1 MTLKAKLGLV
11 LGSVLL
17 IVGCLYASAALQLRH
32 ETLVRVQAEQQLL
45 MSLSLMVEPFLV
57 QNKVEQVKGHL
68 LATSFSSTL
77 PIKAILVYQA
87 DGNLFA
93 ATQFPRELFNF
104 SPTRDLTGQKQLQ
117 DGSTLLWSAVM
128 VTPASMSYFD
138 TNTVAA
144 EGSTLGYVAIQISP
158 LSLSRLW
165 WWQSG
170 LWGCAF
176 LIILVLALAWQ
187 RQVFKAQHQRWQAFL
202 RQLRSLA
209 ATSTDSKKLS
219 DFDSGELTALF
230 RSLYTQQQQF
240 QQQLLQQNQLEQQ
253 QGLNHEAQ
261 SELLEQDFQL
271 QLAALS
277 EQLHTSQTLLQQWR
291 QLCVLAQ
298 HGQLDEQMRLLHWLV
313 KQDQLENT
321 ELQLQSL
328 WFPEW
333 LAVQVQAW
341 QQEFEPVQLSFL
353 LVEDAALSSVEVQF
367 CAEHS
372 AVLLQQIISLIVQD
386 VKQHELSL
394 HIHLQAFSDN
404 KLLLQFDHAGQS
416 SAIEQVLAT
425 TAAANGA
432 VLPQLCARLMAKL
445 GARLSVSSLED
456 LGCSVRLELPLAA
469 VTAKDVPMYQTAV
482 YLDTN
487 ALRATLLKQSLYS
500 VAEQVIYLQHPQQL
514 QTELQHRLVDLV
526 LIQLPAITA
535 ETQPWT
541 ELPLL
546 SSRSRLMAWCDSADV
561 AYWLKM
567 LSCPV
572 LANPLLSAQIRQ
584 HLNAQQQSPANSR
597 LLVVDDNK
605 TNLAFVKAMLSQ
617 QQFDV
622 DTAMT
627 GEEAIRLAKS
637 SRYQLILMDIQL
649 PDMSG
654 SLATQ
659 MIRQLPQHQDTVI
672 MAFTAHALPDEI
684 AQFHQAG
691 MNDVVIKPLDAKK
704 VADLVRYCQQLNVQ
718 NPIQDE
724 TAVLTLADK
733 PG

>member
-1 MTLKAKLGLV
+1 MTLKAKLSLV
-11 LGSVLL
+11 LGSMILMAA
-17 IVGCLYASAALQLRH
+17 CLYASAKLQLQH

-104 SPTRDLTGQKQLQ
+104 SPSRDVSGQKPLE
-117 DGSTLLWSAVM
+117 DGSTLIWSSVM

-138 TNTVAA
+138 TNKVAA

-158 LSLSRLW
+158 LRLSTLW
-165 WWQSG
+165 WWQSA
-170 LWGCAF
+170 LWGCVF
-176 LIILVLALAWQ
+176 LTILALALLWQ
-187 RQVFKAQHQRWQAFL
+187 RQVFNAQHQRWQAFL
-202 RQLRSLA
+202 HQLRGLCPS
-209 ATSTDSKKLS
+209 STDGKKLAE
-219 DFDSGELTALF
+219 FDSDELNLLF
-230 RSLYTQQQQF
+230 RLLHTQQQDF
-240 QQQLLQQNQLEQQ
+240 QQQLKQQSQLEQE

-261 SELLEQDFQL
+261 SEQLELNYQ
-271 QLAALS
+271 
-277 EQLHTSQTLLQQWR
+277 EQLSALEAQLHASQTELQPWK
-291 QLCVLAQ
+291 QLCLLAQ
-298 HGQLDEQMRLLHWLV
+298 HGQLEEQTRLLHWLV
-313 KQDQLENT
+313 RHDQLDKT
-321 ELQLQSL
+321 ELQLQKV

-333 LAVQVQAW
+333 LATQVQLW
-341 QQEFEPVQLSFL
+341 QQEFESAQLSFT
-353 LVEDAALSSVEVQF
+353 LVEDAALSSAEVQF

-372 AVLLQQIISLIVQD
+372 AALLQQIIGLIMQD
-386 VKQHELSL
+386 VQQHELSL
-394 HIHLQAFSDN
+394 QIHLQVFSDN
-404 KLLLQFDHAGQS
+404 KLLWQFDHAGQS
-416 SAIEQVLAT
+416 SAIAQVLASPT
-425 TAAANGA
+425 DESAA
-432 VLPQLCARLMAKL
+432 VIPQLCARLIAKL
-445 GARLSVSSLED
+445 KAQLTVSSLED
-456 LGCSVRLELPLAA
+456 LGCSIRLELPLAA
-469 VTAKDVPMYQTAV
+469 VTAKEVPMCQTAI

-487 ALRATLLKQSLYS
+487 ALRAVLLKRSLYS

-514 QTELQHRLVDLV
+514 EAELQHRLVDLV
-526 LIQLPAITA
+526 VIQLPAQTA
-535 ETQPWT
+535 QTEPWIQ
-541 ELPLL
+541 LPLL
-546 SSRSRLMAWCDSADV
+546 SSRSQLIACCAPADV
-561 AYWLKM
+561 AYWRTV

-572 LANPLLSAQIRQ
+572 LVRPLLSAQIRQ
-584 HLNAQQQSPANSR
+584 YLTEPRQTGNSR

-654 SLATQ
+654 ILATH
-659 MIRQLPQHQDTVI
+659 MIRQLPQHQDTII

-684 AQFHQAG
+684 TQFHQAG

-704 VADLVRYCQQLNVQ
+704 VADLVRYCQK
-718 NPIQDE
+718 
-724 TAVLTLADK
+724 LTV
-733 PG
+733 